1 MKRIAGYGLDAF
13 LILCLLMF
21 FYFHAF
27 SNSRNIPPWSSGWGN
42 IRLLLAI
49 LAMVTI
55 PFRVKR
61 YPNVSHFI
69 VFDSAGSRRK
79 TIIAPLFWMLV
90 IIFGSLIILRTLV
103 KMLDSAGVLQ

>member
-13 LILCLLMF
+13 LIVCLLVF

-27 SNSRNIPPWSSGWGN
+27 GNSRNIPPWSSVWGN

-49 LAMVTI
+49 LAMLTL

-69 VFDSAGSRRK
+69 MFDGAGGRRK
-79 TIIAPLFWMLV
+79 TIIFPLLWMLV
-90 IIFGSLIILRTLV
+90 IIFGSLVILRTLV
-103 KMLDSAGVLQ
+103 KLLEPAGVFQ